1 MARTRG
7 MLRRRPTASPPSV
20 RSEQKICCEKSKMV
34 MPRGRVLADVS
45 LPLAGAE
52 TLGMWLRPAPEQL
65 KVMEA
70 RGEMRAPTL

>member
-1 MARTRG
+1 
-7 MLRRRPTASPPSV
+7 
-20 RSEQKICCEKSKMV
+20 MV